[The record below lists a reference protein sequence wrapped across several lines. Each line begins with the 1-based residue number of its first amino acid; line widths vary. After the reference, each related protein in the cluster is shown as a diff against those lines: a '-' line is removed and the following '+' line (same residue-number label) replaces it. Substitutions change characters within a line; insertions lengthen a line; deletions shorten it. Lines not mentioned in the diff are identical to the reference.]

1 MAITEIRKLDLL
13 ARFSQTEFFSHGSKL
28 NYAKLDRFILISFL
42 LHFSVVIFGLVT
54 PLYTKKPLTPP
65 PIKVKYVNT
74 QTSVPLKQKQTPA
87 DSLKP
92 KISQKKKTKPPKL
105 LARTSHKAFAKKQYA
120 KQKQHHQ
127 IKTTTSKAQ
136 NIPSIIHQLRPQ
148 VTKKK
153 KGENQQKVPPVSSNF
168 IGSKGTLAMLD
179 ELNQEKY
186 APKNPQVEEKEEL
199 DDKVPPVSSK
209 FMGSKGTLAMLDELN
224 QEKYAPK
231 NPQVEEKEVL
241 DDDEPISLDTKE
253 AKYVSYFSRIKQQI
267 QRVWVYPSQGIKRTL
282 SGELTLKF
290 EISKDGNLLSLR
302 LINSSGSNI
311 LDANAIKAVRGAAPY
326 YPFPITITKKKL
338 SILAT
343 FVYSD
348 K

>member
-1 MAITEIRKLDLL
+1 MATTEIRKLDLL

-42 LHFSVVIFGLVT
+42 LHFSVVIFGLVA

-74 QTSVPLKQKQTPA
+74 QTPVPLKQKQTPA

-92 KISQKKKTKPPKL
+92 KISQKKKTKSSGL
-105 LARTSHKAFAKKQYA
+105 LAGTSHKTFAKKQYP
-120 KQKQHHQ
+120 KQKKHRQ

-136 NIPSIIHQLRPQ
+136 NIPSIIHQSRPQ

-153 KGENQQKVPPVSSNF
+153 KGGNQQKVPSVPSKF
-168 IGSKGTLAMLD
+168 MDSKGTLAMLD
-179 ELNQEKY
+179 GLNQEKY
-186 APKNPQVEEKEEL
+186 APQNPQVEEKE
-199 DDKVPPVSSK
+199 
-209 FMGSKGTLAMLDELN
+209 G
-224 QEKYAPK
+224 
-231 NPQVEEKEVL
+231 L

-253 AKYVSYFSRIKQQI
+253 VKYASYFGRIKQQI
-267 QRVWVYPSQGIKRTL
+267 QRVWVYPSQGTKRTL

-311 LDANAIKAVRGAAPY
+311 LDANAVKAVRGAAPY

-343 FVYSD
+343 FVYNA

>member
-1 MAITEIRKLDLL
+1 MATTEIRKLDLL

-42 LHFSVVIFGLVT
+42 LHFSVVIFGLVA

-74 QTSVPLKQKQTPA
+74 QTPVPLKQKQTPA

-92 KISQKKKTKPPKL
+92 KISQKKKTKSSGL
-105 LARTSHKAFAKKQYA
+105 LARTSHKTFAKKQYP
-120 KQKQHHQ
+120 KQKKHRQ

-153 KGENQQKVPPVSSNF
+153 KGENQQKVPPVSS
-168 IGSKGTLAMLD
+168 
-179 ELNQEKY
+179 
-186 APKNPQVEEKEEL
+186 
-199 DDKVPPVSSK
+199 K

-224 QEKYAPK
+224 KEKYAPK
-231 NPQVEEKEVL
+231 NPQVEEKEEL

-311 LDANAIKAVRGAAPY
+311 LDANAVKAVRGAAPY
-326 YPFPITITKKKL
+326 YPFPITITKKRL

-343 FVYSD
+343 FVYNA

>member
-1 MAITEIRKLDLL
+1 MATTEIRKLDLL

-42 LHFSVVIFGLVT
+42 LHFSVVIFGLVA

-65 PIKVKYVNT
+65 PIKVKYINT

-92 KISQKKKTKPPKL
+92 KISQKKKTKPPEL
-105 LARTSHKAFAKKQYA
+105 LARTSHKTFAKKQYA
-120 KQKQHHQ
+120 KQKKHRQ
-127 IKTTTSKAQ
+127 IKTTTLKAQ

-153 KGENQQKVPPVSSNF
+153 KGENRQ
-168 IGSKGTLAMLD
+168 
-179 ELNQEKY
+179 
-186 APKNPQVEEKEEL
+186 
-199 DDKVPPVSSK
+199 KVPPVSSK

-224 QEKYAPK
+224 QEKYAPE
-231 NPQVEEKEVL
+231 NPQVEEKEEL

-311 LDANAIKAVRGAAPY
+311 LDANAVKAVRGAAPY

-343 FVYSD
+343 FVYNT

>member
-1 MAITEIRKLDLL
+1 MATTEIRKLDLL

-28 NYAKLDRFILISFL
+28 SYAKLIRFIIISFL
-42 LHFSVVIFGLVT
+42 LHFSVVIFGLVA

-92 KISQKKKTKPPKL
+92 KISQKKKTKPPEL
-105 LARTSHKAFAKKQYA
+105 LARTSHKTFAKKQYA
-120 KQKQHHQ
+120 KQKKHRQ

-136 NIPSIIHQLRPQ
+136 NIPSIIHQSRPQ

-153 KGENQQKVPPVSSNF
+153 KGGNQQKVPSVPSKF
-168 IGSKGTLAMLD
+168 MDSKGTLAMLD
-179 ELNQEKY
+179 GLNQEKY
-186 APKNPQVEEKEEL
+186 APQNPQVEEKE
-199 DDKVPPVSSK
+199 
-209 FMGSKGTLAMLDELN
+209 G
-224 QEKYAPK
+224 
-231 NPQVEEKEVL
+231 L

-253 AKYVSYFSRIKQQI
+253 VKYASYFGRIKQQI
-267 QRVWVYPSQGIKRTL
+267 QRVWVYPSQGTKRTL

-302 LINSSGSNI
+302 LINGSGSNI
-311 LDANAIKAVRGAAPY
+311 LDANAVKAVRGAAPY

-343 FVYSD
+343 FVYNA

>member
-28 NYAKLDRFILISFL
+28 NYAKLERFILISFL
-42 LHFSVVIFGLVT
+42 LHFSVVIFGLVA
-54 PLYTKKPLTPP
+54 PLNTKKPLTPP

-74 QTSVPLKQKQTPA
+74 QTPVPLKQKQTPA

-92 KISQKKKTKPPKL
+92 KISQKKKTKSSGL
-105 LARTSHKAFAKKQYA
+105 LARTSHKTFAKKQYP
-120 KQKQHHQ
+120 KQKKHRQ

-153 KGENQQKVPPVSSNF
+153 KGENQQK
-168 IGSKGTLAMLD
+168 A
-179 ELNQEKY
+179 
-186 APKNPQVEEKEEL
+186 
-199 DDKVPPVSSK
+199 PPVSSK

-224 QEKYAPK
+224 QEKYAPE
-231 NPQVEEKEVL
+231 NPQVEEKEEL
-241 DDDEPISLDTKE
+241 DNDEPISLDTKE

-290 EISKDGNLLSLR
+290 EISKDGNLLNLR

-311 LDANAIKAVRGAAPY
+311 LDANAVRAVRAAAPY
-326 YPFPITITKKKL
+326 YPFPITITKKRL

-343 FVYSD
+343 FVYNA

>member
-1 MAITEIRKLDLL
+1 MATTEIRKLDLL

-42 LHFSVVIFGLVT
+42 LHFSVVIFGLVA

-74 QTSVPLKQKQTPA
+74 QTPVPLKQKQTPA

-92 KISQKKKTKPPKL
+92 KISQKKKTKSSGL
-105 LARTSHKAFAKKQYA
+105 LARTSHKTFAKKQYP
-120 KQKQHHQ
+120 KQKKQRQ

-153 KGENQQKVPPVSSNF
+153 KGENQQKVPPVSS
-168 IGSKGTLAMLD
+168 
-179 ELNQEKY
+179 
-186 APKNPQVEEKEEL
+186 
-199 DDKVPPVSSK
+199 K

-224 QEKYAPK
+224 KEKYAPK
-231 NPQVEEKEVL
+231 NPQVEEKEEL

-311 LDANAIKAVRGAAPY
+311 LDANAVRAVRGAAPY
-326 YPFPITITKKKL
+326 YPFPITITKKRL

-343 FVYSD
+343 FVYNA

>member
-1 MAITEIRKLDLL
+1 MATTEIRKLDLL

-28 NYAKLDRFILISFL
+28 NYAKLDRFILIAFL
-42 LHFSVVIFGLVT
+42 LHFSVVFFNLVA
-54 PLYTKKPLTPP
+54 PLNTKKPLTPP

-105 LARTSHKAFAKKQYA
+105 LARTSHKTFAKKQYP
-120 KQKQHHQ
+120 KQKKHRQ

-153 KGENQQKVPPVSSNF
+153 KGENQQKVPPVSS
-168 IGSKGTLAMLD
+168 
-179 ELNQEKY
+179 
-186 APKNPQVEEKEEL
+186 
-199 DDKVPPVSSK
+199 K

-231 NPQVEEKEVL
+231 NPQVEEKEEL

-311 LDANAIKAVRGAAPY
+311 LDANAVKAVRGAAPY
-326 YPFPITITKKKL
+326 YPFPITITKKRL

-343 FVYSD
+343 FVYNA

>member
-1 MAITEIRKLDLL
+1 MATTEIRKLDLL
-13 ARFSQTEFFSHGSKL
+13 ARFSQTEFFFHGSKL

-42 LHFSVVIFGLVT
+42 LHFSVVIFGLVA

-74 QTSVPLKQKQTPA
+74 QTPVPLKQKQTPA

-92 KISQKKKTKPPKL
+92 KISQKKKTKSSGL
-105 LARTSHKAFAKKQYA
+105 LARTSHKTFAKKQYP
-120 KQKQHHQ
+120 KQKKHRQ

-153 KGENQQKVPPVSSNF
+153 KGENQQKVPPVSSKF
-168 IGSKGTLAMLD
+168 MGSKGTLAMLD

-199 DDKVPPVSSK
+199 DD
-209 FMGSKGTLAMLDELN
+209 
-224 QEKYAPK
+224 
-231 NPQVEEKEVL
+231 
-241 DDDEPISLDTKE
+241 DEPISLDTKE
-253 AKYVSYFSRIKQQI
+253 AKYASYFSRIKQQI

-311 LDANAIKAVRGAAPY
+311 LDANAVKAVRGAAPY
-326 YPFPITITKKKL
+326 YPFPITINKKKL

-343 FVYSD
+343 FVYNAN
-348 K
+348 

>member
-28 NYAKLDRFILISFL
+28 NYAKLERFILISFL
-42 LHFSVVIFGLVT
+42 LHFSVVIFGLVA
-54 PLYTKKPLTPP
+54 PLNTKKPLTPP

-74 QTSVPLKQKQTPA
+74 QTPVPLKQKQTPA

-92 KISQKKKTKPPKL
+92 KISQKKKTKPPGL
-105 LARTSHKAFAKKQYA
+105 LARTSHKTFVKKQYP
-120 KQKQHHQ
+120 KQKKHRQ
-127 IKTTTSKAQ
+127 IKTTTSKTQ
-136 NIPSIIHQLRPQ
+136 NIPSIIHQSSPQ

-153 KGENQQKVPPVSSNF
+153 KGENQQKVHPVPSKF
-168 IGSKGTLAMLD
+168 MGSKGTLTMLD

-186 APKNPQVEEKEEL
+186 APENPQVEEKEEL
-199 DDKVPPVSSK
+199 D
-209 FMGSKGTLAMLDELN
+209 E
-224 QEKYAPK
+224 
-231 NPQVEEKEVL
+231 
-241 DDDEPISLDTKE
+241 DEPISLDTKE

-290 EISKDGNLLSLR
+290 EISKDGNLLGLR

-326 YPFPITITKKKL
+326 YPFPKTITKKKL

-343 FVYSD
+343 FVYNS

>member
-1 MAITEIRKLDLL
+1 MATTEIRKLDLL

-28 NYAKLDRFILISFL
+28 NYAKLDRFILIAFL
-42 LHFSVVIFGLVT
+42 LHFSVVFFDLVA
-54 PLYTKKPLTPP
+54 PLNTKKPLTPP

-74 QTSVPLKQKQTPA
+74 QTPVPLKQKQTPA

-92 KISQKKKTKPPKL
+92 KISQKKKTKPPEL
-105 LARTSHKAFAKKQYA
+105 LARTSHKTFAKKQYA
-120 KQKQHHQ
+120 KQKKHRQ

-153 KGENQQKVPPVSSNF
+153 KGENQQKVPPVSS
-168 IGSKGTLAMLD
+168 
-179 ELNQEKY
+179 
-186 APKNPQVEEKEEL
+186 
-199 DDKVPPVSSK
+199 K

-224 QEKYAPK
+224 QEKYAPE
-231 NPQVEEKEVL
+231 NPQVEEKEEL

-311 LDANAIKAVRGAAPY
+311 LDANAVKAVRGAAPY

-343 FVYSD
+343 FVYNT

>member
-1 MAITEIRKLDLL
+1 MATTEIRKLDLL

-28 NYAKLDRFILISFL
+28 NYAKLDRFILIAFL
-42 LHFSVVIFGLVT
+42 LHFSVVFFGLVA

-92 KISQKKKTKPPKL
+92 KISQKKKTKPPEL
-105 LARTSHKAFAKKQYA
+105 LARTSHKTFAKKQYA
-120 KQKQHHQ
+120 KQKKHRQ

-153 KGENQQKVPPVSSNF
+153 KGENQQKVPPVSS
-168 IGSKGTLAMLD
+168 
-179 ELNQEKY
+179 
-186 APKNPQVEEKEEL
+186 
-199 DDKVPPVSSK
+199 K

-224 QEKYAPK
+224 QEKYAPE
-231 NPQVEEKEVL
+231 NPQVEEKEEL

-311 LDANAIKAVRGAAPY
+311 LDANAVKAVRGAAPY
-326 YPFPITITKKKL
+326 YPFPITITKKRL

-343 FVYSD
+343 FVYNA

>member
-1 MAITEIRKLDLL
+1 MATTEIRKLDLL

-28 NYAKLDRFILISFL
+28 NYAKLDRFILIAFL
-42 LHFSVVIFGLVT
+42 LHFSVVFFDLVA
-54 PLYTKKPLTPP
+54 PLNTKKPLTPP

-92 KISQKKKTKPPKL
+92 KISQKKKTKAPEL
-105 LARTSHKAFAKKQYA
+105 LARTSHKTFAKKQYA
-120 KQKQHHQ
+120 KQKKHRQ

-136 NIPSIIHQLRPQ
+136 NIPSIIHQSRPQ

-153 KGENQQKVPPVSSNF
+153 KGGNQQKVPPVPSKF
-168 IGSKGTLAMLD
+168 MDSKGTLAMLD
-179 ELNQEKY
+179 GLNQEKY
-186 APKNPQVEEKEEL
+186 APQNPQVEEKEE
-199 DDKVPPVSSK
+199 
-209 FMGSKGTLAMLDELN
+209 
-224 QEKYAPK
+224 
-231 NPQVEEKEVL
+231 L

-253 AKYVSYFSRIKQQI
+253 VKYVSYFSRIKQQI
-267 QRVWVYPSQGIKRTL
+267 QRVWVYPSQGTKRTL

-311 LDANAIKAVRGAAPY
+311 LDANAVKAVRGAAPY

-343 FVYSD
+343 FVYNA

>member
-1 MAITEIRKLDLL
+1 MATTEIRKLDLL

-28 NYAKLDRFILISFL
+28 NYAKLNRFILISFL
-42 LHFSVVIFGLVT
+42 LHFSVVIFGLVA

-87 DSLKP
+87 DSLQP
-92 KISQKKKTKPPKL
+92 KISQKKKTKASEL
-105 LARTSHKAFAKKQYA
+105 LARTSHKTFAKKQYA
-120 KQKQHHQ
+120 KQKKHRQ

-136 NIPSIIHQLRPQ
+136 NIPSIIHQSRPP

-153 KGENQQKVPPVSSNF
+153 KGGGQQKVPPVSSKF
-168 IGSKGTLAMLD
+168 MDSKGTLAMLD
-179 ELNQEKY
+179 GLNQEKY
-186 APKNPQVEEKEEL
+186 APQNPQVEEKEEL
-199 DDKVPPVSSK
+199 
-209 FMGSKGTLAMLDELN
+209 G
-224 QEKYAPK
+224 
-231 NPQVEEKEVL
+231 
-241 DDDEPISLDTKE
+241 DDEPISLDTKE

-311 LDANAIKAVRGAAPY
+311 LDANAVKAVRGAAPY

-343 FVYSD
+343 FVYNT

>member
-1 MAITEIRKLDLL
+1 MATTEIRKLDLL

-28 NYAKLDRFILISFL
+28 NYAKLDRFILIAFL
-42 LHFSVVIFGLVT
+42 LHFSVVIFGLVA

-92 KISQKKKTKPPKL
+92 KISQKKKTKSPGL
-105 LARTSHKAFAKKQYA
+105 LARTSHKTFAKKQYP
-120 KQKQHHQ
+120 KQKKHRQ

-153 KGENQQKVPPVSSNF
+153 KGENQQKVPPVSS
-168 IGSKGTLAMLD
+168 
-179 ELNQEKY
+179 
-186 APKNPQVEEKEEL
+186 
-199 DDKVPPVSSK
+199 K

-231 NPQVEEKEVL
+231 NPQVEEKEEL

-311 LDANAIKAVRGAAPY
+311 LDANAVKAVRGAAPY

-343 FVYSD
+343 FVYNA

>member
-1 MAITEIRKLDLL
+1 MATTEIRKLDLL

-28 NYAKLDRFILISFL
+28 NYAKLDRFILIAFL
-42 LHFSVVIFGLVT
+42 LHFSVVFFDLIA

-74 QTSVPLKQKQTPA
+74 QSSVPLKQKQTPA

-92 KISQKKKTKPPKL
+92 KISQKKKTKPPEL
-105 LARTSHKAFAKKQYA
+105 LARTSHKTFAKKQYA
-120 KQKQHHQ
+120 KQKKHRQ

-153 KGENQQKVPPVSSNF
+153 KGENQQKVPPVPSKF
-168 IGSKGTLAMLD
+168 MDSKGTLAMLD

-186 APKNPQVEEKEEL
+186 APENPQVEEKEE
-199 DDKVPPVSSK
+199 
-209 FMGSKGTLAMLDELN
+209 
-224 QEKYAPK
+224 
-231 NPQVEEKEVL
+231 L

-311 LDANAIKAVRGAAPY
+311 LDANAVKAVRGAAPY

-343 FVYSD
+343 FVYNA

>member
-1 MAITEIRKLDLL
+1 MATTEIRKLDLL

-28 NYAKLDRFILISFL
+28 NYAKLDRFILIAFL
-42 LHFSVVIFGLVT
+42 LHFSVVIFGLVA
-54 PLYTKKPLTPP
+54 PLNTKKPLTPP

-92 KISQKKKTKPPKL
+92 KISQKKKTKPPAL
-105 LARTSHKAFAKKQYA
+105 LARTSHKTFAKKQYP
-120 KQKQHHQ
+120 KQKKHRP

-153 KGENQQKVPPVSSNF
+153 KGENQQKVPPVSS
-168 IGSKGTLAMLD
+168 
-179 ELNQEKY
+179 
-186 APKNPQVEEKEEL
+186 
-199 DDKVPPVSSK
+199 K

-224 QEKYAPK
+224 QKKYAPE
-231 NPQVEEKEVL
+231 NPQVEKKEEMG
-241 DDDEPISLDTKE
+241 DDEPISLDTKE
-253 AKYVSYFSRIKQQI
+253 VKYVSYFSRIKQQI

-311 LDANAIKAVRGAAPY
+311 LDANAVRAVRGAAPY
-326 YPFPITITKKKL
+326 YPFPKTITKKKL

-343 FVYSD
+343 FVYNA

>member
-1 MAITEIRKLDLL
+1 MATTEARKLDLL
-13 ARFSQTEFFSHGSKL
+13 ARFAQTEFFFHGSKL
-28 NYAKLDRFILISFL
+28 NYAKLDRFILIAFL
-42 LHFSVVIFGLVT
+42 LHFLVIFFDLIA
-54 PLYTKKPLTPP
+54 PLNTKKSLTPP
-65 PIKVKYVNT
+65 PIKVKYVDT
-74 QTSVPLKQKQTPA
+74 QPSAPLKQKQTPA
-87 DSLKP
+87 DSLQP
-92 KISQKKKTKPPKL
+92 KISQKKKTKPPGL
-105 LARTSHKAFAKKQYA
+105 LARTRHKAFVKKQYP
-120 KQKQHHQ
+120 KQKKHRP
-127 IKTTTSKAQ
+127 IKTSTSKAQ
-136 NIPSIIHQLRPQ
+136 NTPNIIHQSRPQ

-153 KGENQQKVPPVSSNF
+153 KGGNRQKVPPVSSKF
-168 IGSKGTLAMLD
+168 MDSKGTLAMLD

-186 APKNPQVEEKEEL
+186 APENSQTGEKEE
-199 DDKVPPVSSK
+199 
-209 FMGSKGTLAMLDELN
+209 
-224 QEKYAPK
+224 
-231 NPQVEEKEVL
+231 L
-241 DDDEPISLDTKE
+241 DDDEPISLDTKK

-311 LDANAIKAVRGAAPY
+311 LDANAVKAVRGAAPY

>member
-1 MAITEIRKLDLL
+1 MATTEIRKLDLL

-28 NYAKLDRFILISFL
+28 NYAKLNRFILISFL
-42 LHFSVVIFGLVT
+42 LHFSVVIFGLVA

-74 QTSVPLKQKQTPA
+74 QTPEPLKQKQTPA
-87 DSLKP
+87 DSLQP
-92 KISQKKKTKPPKL
+92 KISQKKKTKPPGL
-105 LARTSHKAFAKKQYA
+105 LARTRHKAFAKKQYP
-120 KQKQHHQ
+120 KQKKYRS
-127 IKTTTSKAQ
+127 IKTSTSKAQ
-136 NIPSIIHQLRPQ
+136 NTPNIIHQSRPQ
-148 VTKKK
+148 ITKNKK
-153 KGENQQKVPPVSSNF
+153 EKSQQK
-168 IGSKGTLAMLD
+168 A
-179 ELNQEKY
+179 
-186 APKNPQVEEKEEL
+186 
-199 DDKVPPVSSK
+199 PPVSSK
-209 FMGSKGTLAMLDELN
+209 FMDSKRTLAMLDGLN
-224 QEKYAPK
+224 PEKYATQ
-231 NPQVEEKEVL
+231 NPQVKEKEEL
-241 DDDEPISLDTKE
+241 NDDEPISLDTKE
-253 AKYVSYFSRIKQQI
+253 EKYASYFGRIKQQI
-267 QRVWVYPSQGIKRTL
+267 QRVWVYPSQGTKRTL

-343 FVYSD
+343 FVYNA

>member
-1 MAITEIRKLDLL
+1 MATTEIRKLDLL

-28 NYAKLDRFILISFL
+28 NYAKLDRFILIAFL
-42 LHFSVVIFGLVT
+42 LHFSVVFFNLVA
-54 PLYTKKPLTPP
+54 PLNTKKPLTPP

-74 QTSVPLKQKQTPA
+74 QTPVPLKQKQTPA

-92 KISQKKKTKPPKL
+92 KISQKKKTKSSEL
-105 LARTSHKAFAKKQYA
+105 LARTSHKTFAKKQYP
-120 KQKQHHQ
+120 KQKKHRQ

-153 KGENQQKVPPVSSNF
+153 KGENQQKVPPVSS
-168 IGSKGTLAMLD
+168 
-179 ELNQEKY
+179 
-186 APKNPQVEEKEEL
+186 
-199 DDKVPPVSSK
+199 K

-231 NPQVEEKEVL
+231 NPQVEEKEEL

-311 LDANAIKAVRGAAPY
+311 LDANAVKAVRGAAPY
-326 YPFPITITKKKL
+326 YPFPITITKKRL

-343 FVYSD
+343 FVYNA

>member
-1 MAITEIRKLDLL
+1 MATTEIRKLDLL

-42 LHFSVVIFGLVT
+42 LHFSVVIFGLVA

-74 QTSVPLKQKQTPA
+74 QTPVPLKQKQTPA

-92 KISQKKKTKPPKL
+92 KISQKKKTESSGL
-105 LARTSHKAFAKKQYA
+105 LARTSHKTFAKKQYP
-120 KQKQHHQ
+120 KQKKHRQ

-153 KGENQQKVPPVSSNF
+153 KGENQQKVPPVSS
-168 IGSKGTLAMLD
+168 
-179 ELNQEKY
+179 
-186 APKNPQVEEKEEL
+186 
-199 DDKVPPVSSK
+199 K

-231 NPQVEEKEVL
+231 NPQVEEKEEL

-290 EISKDGNLLSLR
+290 EISKDGNLLNLR

-311 LDANAIKAVRGAAPY
+311 LDANAVKAVRGAAPY
-326 YPFPITITKKKL
+326 YPFPITINKKKL

-343 FVYSD
+343 FVY
-348 K
+348 KTK

>member
-1 MAITEIRKLDLL
+1 MATTEIRKLDLL

-28 NYAKLDRFILISFL
+28 NYAKLDRFILIAFL
-42 LHFSVVIFGLVT
+42 LHFSVVFFGLVV
-54 PLYTKKPLTPP
+54 PLNTKKPLTPP

-74 QTSVPLKQKQTPA
+74 QTPVPLKQKQTPA

-92 KISQKKKTKPPKL
+92 KISQKKKTKSSGL
-105 LARTSHKAFAKKQYA
+105 LARTSHKTFAKKQYP
-120 KQKQHHQ
+120 KQKKHRQ

-136 NIPSIIHQLRPQ
+136 DIPSIIHQLRPQ
-148 VTKKK
+148 VTIKK
-153 KGENQQKVPPVSSNF
+153 KGENQQKVPPVSSKF
-168 IGSKGTLAMLD
+168 MSSKGTLAMLD

-186 APKNPQVEEKEEL
+186 APENPQVEEKEE
-199 DDKVPPVSSK
+199 
-209 FMGSKGTLAMLDELN
+209 
-224 QEKYAPK
+224 
-231 NPQVEEKEVL
+231 L

-311 LDANAIKAVRGAAPY
+311 LDANAVKAVRGAAPY

-343 FVYSD
+343 FVYNA

>member
-1 MAITEIRKLDLL
+1 MATTEIRKLDLL

-42 LHFSVVIFGLVT
+42 LHFSVVIFGLVA

-92 KISQKKKTKPPKL
+92 KISQKKKTKPPGL
-105 LARTSHKAFAKKQYA
+105 LARTSHKTFAKKQYP
-120 KQKQHHQ
+120 KQKKHRQ

-153 KGENQQKVPPVSSNF
+153 KGENQQKVPPVSSKF
-168 IGSKGTLAMLD
+168 MGSKGTLAMLD
-179 ELNQEKY
+179 GLNQEKY
-186 APKNPQVEEKEEL
+186 APKNPQVEEKEE
-199 DDKVPPVSSK
+199 
-209 FMGSKGTLAMLDELN
+209 
-224 QEKYAPK
+224 
-231 NPQVEEKEVL
+231 L

-311 LDANAIKAVRGAAPY
+311 LDANAVKAVRGAAPY

-343 FVYSD
+343 FVYNA

>member
-1 MAITEIRKLDLL
+1 MATTEIRKLDLL

-42 LHFSVVIFGLVT
+42 LHFSVVIFGLVA

-92 KISQKKKTKPPKL
+92 KISQKKKTKPPEL
-105 LARTSHKAFAKKQYA
+105 LARTSHKTFAKKQYP
-120 KQKQHHQ
+120 KQKKHRQ

-153 KGENQQKVPPVSSNF
+153 KGENQQKVPPVSS
-168 IGSKGTLAMLD
+168 
-179 ELNQEKY
+179 
-186 APKNPQVEEKEEL
+186 
-199 DDKVPPVSSK
+199 K

-231 NPQVEEKEVL
+231 NPQVEEKEEL

-311 LDANAIKAVRGAAPY
+311 LDANAVKAVRGAAPY
-326 YPFPITITKKKL
+326 YPFPITITKKRL

-343 FVYSD
+343 FVYNT

>member
-1 MAITEIRKLDLL
+1 MATTEIRKLDLL

-42 LHFSVVIFGLVT
+42 LHFSVVIFGLVA

-92 KISQKKKTKPPKL
+92 KISQKKKTKSSGL
-105 LARTSHKAFAKKQYA
+105 LARTSHKTFAKKQYP
-120 KQKQHHQ
+120 KQKKHRQ

-136 NIPSIIHQLRPQ
+136 NIPSIIHQLKPQ

-168 IGSKGTLAMLD
+168 
-179 ELNQEKY
+179 
-186 APKNPQVEEKEEL
+186 
-199 DDKVPPVSSK
+199 
-209 FMGSKGTLAMLDELN
+209 MGSKGTLAMLDELN
-224 QEKYAPK
+224 QEKYAPE
-231 NPQVEEKEVL
+231 NPQVEEKEEL

-311 LDANAIKAVRGAAPY
+311 LDANAVKAVRGAAPY

-343 FVYSD
+343 FVYNA

>member
-1 MAITEIRKLDLL
+1 MATTEIRKLDLL

-28 NYAKLDRFILISFL
+28 NYAKLDRFILIAFL
-42 LHFSVVIFGLVT
+42 LHFSVVFFNLVA
-54 PLYTKKPLTPP
+54 PLNTKKSLTPP

-74 QTSVPLKQKQTPA
+74 QTSVTPKKKQTVT
-87 DSLKP
+87 DSPKP
-92 KISQKKKTKPPKL
+92 KISQKKKTKPPEL
-105 LARTSHKAFAKKQYA
+105 LARTNHKTFAKKQYA
-120 KQKQHHQ
+120 KQKKHRR

-153 KGENQQKVPPVSSNF
+153 KGGNQQKAPPVSSKF
-168 IGSKGTLAMLD
+168 MDSKGTLAMLD
-179 ELNQEKY
+179 GLNPEKY
-186 APKNPQVEEKEEL
+186 APENPQVEEKEE
-199 DDKVPPVSSK
+199 
-209 FMGSKGTLAMLDELN
+209 
-224 QEKYAPK
+224 
-231 NPQVEEKEVL
+231 L

-311 LDANAIKAVRGAAPY
+311 LDANAVRAVRGAAPY
-326 YPFPITITKKKL
+326 YPFPITITKKRL

-343 FVYSD
+343 FVYNA

>member
-1 MAITEIRKLDLL
+1 MATTEIRKLDLL

-42 LHFSVVIFGLVT
+42 LHFSVVIFGLVA

-92 KISQKKKTKPPKL
+92 KISQKKKTKPPEL
-105 LARTSHKAFAKKQYA
+105 LARTSHKTFKKKQYA
-120 KQKQHHQ
+120 KQKKHRQ

-148 VTKKK
+148 VAKKK
-153 KGENQQKVPPVSSNF
+153 KGENQQ
-168 IGSKGTLAMLD
+168 
-179 ELNQEKY
+179 
-186 APKNPQVEEKEEL
+186 
-199 DDKVPPVSSK
+199 KVPPVSSK

-224 QEKYAPK
+224 KEKYAPK
-231 NPQVEEKEVL
+231 NPQVEEKEEL

-311 LDANAIKAVRGAAPY
+311 LDANAVKAVRGAAPY
-326 YPFPITITKKKL
+326 YPFPITITKKRL

-343 FVYSD
+343 FVYNA

>member
-28 NYAKLDRFILISFL
+28 NYAKLERFILISFL
-42 LHFSVVIFGLVT
+42 LHFSVVIFGLVA
-54 PLYTKKPLTPP
+54 PLNTKKPLTPP

-74 QTSVPLKQKQTPA
+74 QTPVPLKQKQTPA

-92 KISQKKKTKPPKL
+92 KISQKKKTKSSGL
-105 LARTSHKAFAKKQYA
+105 LARTSHKTFAKKQYP
-120 KQKQHHQ
+120 KQKKHRQ
-127 IKTTTSKAQ
+127 IKTTTSKTQ

-153 KGENQQKVPPVSSNF
+153 KGENQQKVPPVSS
-168 IGSKGTLAMLD
+168 
-179 ELNQEKY
+179 
-186 APKNPQVEEKEEL
+186 
-199 DDKVPPVSSK
+199 K

-224 QEKYAPK
+224 QEKYAPE
-231 NPQVEEKEVL
+231 NPQVEEKEEL
-241 DDDEPISLDTKE
+241 DNDEPISLDTKE
-253 AKYVSYFSRIKQQI
+253 AKYISYFSRIKQQI

-311 LDANAIKAVRGAAPY
+311 LDANAVKAVRGAAPY
-326 YPFPITITKKKL
+326 YPFPITINKKKL

-343 FVYSD
+343 FVY
-348 K
+348 KTK

>member
-1 MAITEIRKLDLL
+1 MATTEIRKLDLL

-28 NYAKLDRFILISFL
+28 NYAKLNRFILISFL
-42 LHFSVVIFGLVT
+42 LHFSVVIFGLVA
-54 PLYTKKPLTPP
+54 PLNTKKPLTPP

-92 KISQKKKTKPPKL
+92 KISQKKKTKSPGL
-105 LARTSHKAFAKKQYA
+105 LARTSHKTFAKKQYP
-120 KQKQHHQ
+120 KQKKHRQT
-127 IKTTTSKAQ
+127 KTTTSKAQ
-136 NIPSIIHQLRPQ
+136 NIPSIIHQSRPQ

-153 KGENQQKVPPVSSNF
+153 KGGNQQKVPPVSPKF
-168 IGSKGTLAMLD
+168 MDSKGTLAMLD
-179 ELNQEKY
+179 GLNQEKY
-186 APKNPQVEEKEEL
+186 APQNPQVEEKEE
-199 DDKVPPVSSK
+199 
-209 FMGSKGTLAMLDELN
+209 
-224 QEKYAPK
+224 
-231 NPQVEEKEVL
+231 L

-311 LDANAIKAVRGAAPY
+311 LDANAVKAVRGAAPY
-326 YPFPITITKKKL
+326 YPFPITITKKRL

-343 FVYSD
+343 FVYNA